1 MKWSFY
7 VPITLIEDSMVPLS
21 DLVTLRSRFLRSVNL
36 EKDFYIPTAL
46 EGYVPTPSVL
56 SAATRIAGG
65 VQSPASRA
73 WSITGPYGSGK
84 SAFALFL
91 TKMLSPSSVGNPSLR
106 PNVTVPLFDTDQAG
120 FWPVLVTGGRAP
132 LSESLLRGLE
142 DAMAHFSILE
152 EKNLPIGTV
161 SLPFDESKWAA
172 SVSGREVAQAF
183 EAAAKTVQGRIPNCR
198 GLLVVVDEL
207 GKFLEYAALH
217 PENGDV
223 QALQEIAETA
233 VRSTTYPLMVVTV
246 LHQAFDEYAHRL
258 PGTQQ
263 AEWRKVQGRF
273 ANIVFGD
280 ASEDAVRL
288 VSGAIATTQVPPAA
302 ALRLAGTFEHWIE
315 KSHQLRLQPPT
326 LSGGEWD
333 AALRES
339 YPLHPLALLALP
351 HVFRRFGQNER
362 SLFGFLASAEPHGFT
377 DFVTHNFL
385 SSGNVPVLRL
395 NEMYDYIVGA
405 LGSHLSNHARTGR
418 LWLVTQDALLRCEGK
433 PPVWAA
439 VIKTIGL
446 LHALGDS
453 SRLSASSELLHFA
466 CDDYPA
472 DEIDVALAG
481 MQAATFIT
489 YRHFKGA
496 YRPYEGSDIDIE
508 ARLREARAEI
518 GATVDPVQTAQ
529 RLPPVL
535 PIVARRH
542 SYETGTLRF
551 FEVRACRPGD
561 LNGDLSR
568 PADADGL
575 VLLCLAP
582 DAESFAA
589 AGETVRI
596 RFSSRPEVV
605 VCLARESDTLRE
617 AAGQVEALLRVDEET
632 PELTTDTVARR
643 EVDER
648 MLEATSVL
656 QAEWDMLLR
665 PHHEADTFWL
675 WQGEQREGTLQSLL
689 SQACDAAYPFAPTLK
704 NELINRRQLSS
715 TAASARRELITAMLT
730 RASEARL
737 GIVGWPPEA
746 SMYVSVL
753 EETGLHRPI
762 SASLDQI
769 IWGFSP
775 PPDPT
780 SKLAR
785 LWTEIEDFLF
795 SGDLVPKPLTELQ
808 YRLTRP
814 PFGVA
819 NGVIP
824 VLLCC
829 VLLCHSNEVIL
840 YEEDRFVTQLDA
852 ATFERMI
859 KRPEDYGLQGCR
871 VTGGRQAV
879 VERFARGL
887 LRNTEEPTLVNVVR
901 ALFRHFARLPQY
913 TMNTRQLSSDA
924 RALRD
929 VFKQARGPEQLL
941 FVDLPILM
949 ECRPFAPDDDEE
961 NVTSFFV
968 RWNSAMTAL
977 TNAYDGLLQRIEVA
991 ISVAFGAGDWAE
1003 LRVRSAVIGAHISEQ
1018 SLVAF
1023 VQRAAD
1029 GSIERSKWLESI
1041 AAVVTGR
1048 PPFAWSDAEEK
1059 RFAPLLQP
1067 LAAAFSH
1074 SELLAFEK
1082 DKQAGKANFGESVG
1096 LRFAITQDTGEED
1109 ASLII
1114 LSKRDTV
1121 EADNLVEHVFD
1132 HFNATMKKSSHE
1144 TRLAV
1149 IGQVMQR
1156 VMREKHDA

>member
-1 MKWSFY
+1 M
-7 VPITLIEDSMVPLS
+7 PITLIEDSAVPLS
-21 DLVTLRSRFLRSVNL
+21 DLVTLRPRFLRSVNL
-36 EKDFYIPTAL
+36 EKDFYVPTAL

-56 SAATRIAGG
+56 SAATRIAAG

-73 WSITGPYGSGK
+73 WSITGPYGTGK

-91 TKMLSPSSVGNPSLR
+91 TKMLAPAPVGSPALR
-106 PNVTVPLFDTDQAG
+106 SHITVPLFDTDSAG

-132 LSESLLRGLE
+132 LAESLLRGLE
-142 DAMAHFSILE
+142 DAMARFSVIE
-152 EKNLPIGTV
+152 ETNSPDGTV
-161 SLPFDESKWAA
+161 SLAFEESEWAA
-172 SVSGREVAQAF
+172 GVSGREVARAY
-183 EAAAKTVQGRIPNCR
+183 EAAAKTVQERVPNCR

-217 PENGDV
+217 PSSGDV
-223 QALQEIAETA
+223 QALQEIAESA
-233 VRSTTYPLMVVTV
+233 VRSVAHPLMVVTV

-273 ANIVFGD
+273 ADVAFGD
-280 ASEDAVRL
+280 AAEDAVRL
-288 VSGAIATTQVPPAA
+288 VSGAIATTQMPPAA
-302 ALRLAGTFEHWIE
+302 ASRLADTFEHWIE
-315 KSHQLRLQPPT
+315 GCHQLRLQPPT

-362 SLFGFLASAEPHGFT
+362 SLFGFLASAEPHGFA
-377 DFVTHNFL
+377 DFVAHHFL
-385 SSGNVPVLRL
+385 SPGNVPVLRPS
-395 NEMYDYIVGA
+395 EMYDYVVGA
-405 LGSHLSNHARTGR
+405 LGSHLSNHARAGR

-439 VIKTIGL
+439 LIKTIGL

-453 SRLSASSELLHFA
+453 ARLPASREMLHFA
-466 CDDYPA
+466 CDKYPA
-472 DEIDVALAG
+472 DEIDTALAG

-496 YRPYEGSDIDIE
+496 YRPYEGSDIDVE

-518 GATVDPVQTAQ
+518 GAAVDPVQTAR

-535 PIVARRH
+535 PLVARRH

-575 VLLCLAP
+575 LLLCLAP
-582 DAESFAA
+582 DAESFTAA
-589 AGETVRI
+589 EDTVRT
-596 RFSSRPEVV
+596 RLSSRPEVV
-605 VCLARESDTLRE
+605 VCLARESDALRE
-617 AAGQVEALLRVDEET
+617 AAGQVESLLRVDEET

-665 PHHEADTFWL
+665 PNREVDTVWL
-675 WQGEQREGTLQSLL
+675 WQGEPRNLTLQSLL
-689 SQACDAAYPFAPTLK
+689 SSACDAAYPFAPTLK

-737 GIVGWPPEA
+737 GIEGWPPEA

-753 EETGLHRPI
+753 EETGLHRPV
-762 SASLDQI
+762 SGSPDEVA
-769 IWGFSP
+769 WGFFP
-775 PPDPT
+775 PRDPA

-785 LWTEIEDFLF
+785 VWAEIEDFLF
-795 SGDLVPKPLTELQ
+795 AGDLVPRPLTELQ
-808 YRLTRP
+808 NRLTRP
-814 PFGVA
+814 PFGIA

-871 VTGGRQAV
+871 VTGERQAV

-887 LRNTEEPTLVNVVR
+887 LRGEEPTLVNVVR

-913 TMNTRQLSSDA
+913 TMKTRQLPSDA

-941 FVDLPILM
+941 FVDLPTLM
-949 ECRPFAPDDDEE
+949 ECRPFAPDDADEE
-961 NVTSFFV
+961 NAASFFA
-968 RWNSAMTAL
+968 RWNTAMATL
-977 TNAYDGLLQRIEVA
+977 TNAYEGLLQRIEDAVSA
-991 ISVAFGAGDWAE
+991 AFGTGDWAE
-1003 LRVRSAVIGAHISEQ
+1003 LRARSAAIGAHLSEPA
-1018 SLVAF
+1018 LVAF

-1029 GSIERSKWLESI
+1029 ETLERGKWLESI

-1082 DKQAGKANFGESVG
+1082 DKQTGKADGGESVG
-1096 LRFAITQDTGEED
+1096 LRFAITKDTGEED
-1109 ASLII
+1109 ASLVI
-1114 LSKRDTV
+1114 LSKYHRFS
-1121 EADNLVEHVFD
+1121 LVF
-1132 HFNATMKKSSHE
+1132 KSA
-1144 TRLAV
+1144 LARPIAMTACV
-1149 IGQVMQR
+1149 V
-1156 VMREKHDA
+1156 